1 MLAKDGAMVLKRL
14 LRCLL
19 RETLHARNILHILLN
34 PRLCDPNGLKYR
46 LRIALRHVTARQPNL
61 ASTHLELAKLFI

>member
-46 LRIALRHVTARQPNL
+46 RRIA
-61 ASTHLELAKLFI
+61 